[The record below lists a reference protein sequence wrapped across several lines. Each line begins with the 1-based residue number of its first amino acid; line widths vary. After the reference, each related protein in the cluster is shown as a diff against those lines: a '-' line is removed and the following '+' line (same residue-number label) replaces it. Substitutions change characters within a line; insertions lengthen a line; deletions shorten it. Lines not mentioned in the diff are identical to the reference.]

1 MYALQM
7 LALMRAE
14 ELEREARARR
24 QRQDWADAQAAG
36 KRHGLRDRLNS
47 RAGMR
52 DVLSDTAW
60 LRGAAWLRDTARLA
74 YPAPRPRLT
83 AARP

>member
-7 LALMRAE
+7 LALTRAE

-36 KRHGLRDRLNS
+36 KRHGLRDRLTSWSN
-47 RAGMR
+47 RAG
-52 DVLSDTAW
+52 
-60 LRGAAWLRDTARLA
+60 LRRDTARLA